1 MNPRLRL
8 SRFFVWNFILLE
20 ILIVGGGGT
29 VAYRLGRTNLIAV
42 AEQNGI
48 AVANHLAWVVD
59 QFYMRPWELTFETF
73 PYDNPIAYQELAG
86 IVHTFISGFRVERVN
101 IFNRRYR
108 VIFSTDSTLLGHEE
122 ADNSKLLSA
131 LAGHATSA
139 LKTREMTSTEPD
151 AKRTKDYLQIYTPVE
166 VRGQTDS
173 TARTAFE
180 IYLDVTATYA
190 QVRVLRRVII
200 ACMTGVGLALLIVV
214 LIISRRA
221 ERLVTAENRQRVAL
235 AEQIRQQN
243 EQLETIVAQRTQ
255 QLRAAQAELVQME
268 KMAATG
274 QLAAGV
280 AHEINNPVSIIQN
293 RIEVLLEDLR
303 AVRPIPDLEAHLSLL
318 HRHTERIAGI
328 VGRLLSF
335 ARKSSTGK
343 GPLKLDSVLSGVLVL
358 VQKEI
363 EKRGIALKT
372 DIPATL
378 PAVKGNAT
386 ELEQVFIN
394 LLVNSM
400 DATPAGGEIRFG
412 ATHTDGAVRIEVA
425 DTGSG
430 IAPENMKAIF
440 DPFFT
445 TKDPGVGTGLGL
457 AISYRIVED
466 HGGRIEVASAVGRG
480 TTFTITLP
488 ALPEGAVAA

>member
-1 MNPRLRL
+1 MNPRIRL

-29 VAYRLGRTNLIAV
+29 IAYKLGRNNLIGV
-42 AEQNGI
+42 AEQNGV

-86 IVHTFISGFRVERVN
+86 IVRTFISGFMVERVN
-101 IFNRRYR
+101 IFNNRYR
-108 VIFSTDSTLLGHEE
+108 VIFSTDSTLIGREE
-122 ADNSKLLSA
+122 PDNSKLLSA
-131 LAGHATSA
+131 LAGHATSSLETKGMA
-139 LKTREMTSTEPD
+139 ADVAGET
-151 AKRTKDYLQIYTPVE
+151 RTKDYLEVYTPVA
-166 VRGQTDS
+166 VRAGADS
-173 TARTAFE
+173 TGRTAFE
-180 IYLDVTATYA
+180 IYVDVTATYA
-190 QVRVLRRVII
+190 KVRVLRRVII
-200 ACMTGVGLALLIVV
+200 ACMTGVGLGLLIVV
-214 LIISRRA
+214 LLIARRA
-221 ERLVTAENRQRVAL
+221 ERLVAAENRERMAL

-243 EQLETIVAQRTQ
+243 EQLESIVAQRTQ

-293 RIEVLLEDLR
+293 RIELLLDDLR
-303 AVRPIPDLEAHLSLL
+303 AERPIPDLEAHLALL
-318 HRHTERIAGI
+318 HKHTERIAGI

-335 ARKSSTGK
+335 ARKSTTGK
-343 GPLKLDSVLSGVLVL
+343 GPLQLDGVLAGVL
-358 VQKEI
+358 ELVRKEI
-363 EKRGIALKT
+363 EKRGIALVT
-372 DIPATL
+372 EIPASL
-378 PAVKGNAT
+378 APVKGNAT

-400 DATPAGGEIRFG
+400 DATPAGGTIRLG
-412 ATHTDGAVRIEVA
+412 ATQVEGAVRIAVQ

-430 IAPENMKAIF
+430 IPPENLKAIF

-445 TKDPGVGTGLGL
+445 TKEVGVGTGLGL
-457 AISYRIVED
+457 AISYRIIED
-466 HGGRIEVASAVGRG
+466 HGGRIEVASVVGHG

-488 ALPEGAVAA
+488 ALPEGASIV